1 MPIIVNI
8 YIHTYID
15 KSNAKKQQ
23 GEVFYGQIF
32 DENNRRIVQGKKF
45 SGKKAGLSEKHF
57 IIFVENLAN

>member
-8 YIHTYID
+8 YIYIYTYID

-32 DENNRRIVQGKKF
+32 DENNRRIVQGKKI
-45 SGKKAGLSEKHF
+45 SGKKAGL
-57 IIFVENLAN
+57 